1 MDTNEFKI
9 YTITIASANRHKVE
23 ELRQT
28 LEPLGIELKSTLDF
42 PGAKEVEE
50 DRPDLEGN
58 ALKKAR
64 YWHRFTGLPAL
75 ADDTGL
81 EVDALNG
88 APGVYSARYA
98 GENATYDDNVN
109 KLLSELEG
117 KSSRTARFRTV
128 IAFVTGEDEGDEF
141 LFEGVCEG
149 VIISE
154 KRGDKGFGYDPVFV
168 SEGHSLTF
176 AELSSEEKNRI
187 SHRGRAVQKFLEFVK
202 GGSPPGNDRDRLRR

>member
-1 MDTNEFKI
+1 MDTNKFKI
-9 YTITIASANRHKVE
+9 YTIAIASANRHKIE

-42 PGAKEVEE
+42 PDAEEVVENQ
-50 DRPDLEGN
+50 PDLEGN

-64 YWHRFTGLPAL
+64 YWHQFTGLPAL

-88 APGVYSARYA
+88 APGVWSARYA

-109 KLLSELEG
+109 KLLNELQG
-117 KSSRTARFRTV
+117 KSDRTARFRTV
-128 IAFVTGEDEGDEF
+128 IAFVMGEEEENEY

-149 VIISE
+149 VIITE

-168 SEGHSLTF
+168 PEGHSLTF
-176 AELSSEEKNRI
+176 AQLSSEEKNRI
-187 SHRGRAVQKFLEFVK
+187 SHRGRAVQKFLAFVR
-202 GGSPPGNDRDRLRR
+202 GSSPQGR

>member
-9 YTITIASANRHKVE
+9 YTIAIASANRHKVE

-28 LEPLGIELKSTLDF
+28 LAPLGIELKSTLDF
-42 PGAKEVEE
+42 PGAEEVEE

-64 YWHRFTGLPAL
+64 YWHQFTGLPAL

-88 APGVYSARYA
+88 APGVWSARYA

-109 KLLSELEG
+109 KLLNELQG
-117 KSSRTARFRTV
+117 KSDRTARFRTV
-128 IAFVTGEDEGDEF
+128 IAFVMGEEEENEY

-149 VIISE
+149 VIITE

-168 SEGHSLTF
+168 PEGHSLTF
-176 AELSSEEKNRI
+176 AQLSSEEKNRI
-187 SHRGRAVQKFLEFVK
+187 SHRGRAVQKFLAFVR
-202 GGSPPGNDRDRLRR
+202 GSSPQGR

>member
-9 YTITIASANRHKVE
+9 YSIAIASANRHKVE

-28 LEPLGIELKSTLDF
+28 LAPLGIELKSTLDF
-42 PGAKEVEE
+42 PGAEEVEE

-64 YWHRFTGLPAL
+64 YWHQFTGLPAL

-88 APGVYSARYA
+88 APGVWSARYA

-109 KLLSELEG
+109 KLLNELQG
-117 KSSRTARFRTV
+117 KSDRTARFRTV
-128 IAFVTGEDEGDEF
+128 IAFVMGEEEENEY

-149 VIISE
+149 VIITE

-168 SEGHSLTF
+168 PEGHSLTF
-176 AELSSEEKNRI
+176 AQLSSEEKNRI
-187 SHRGRAVQKFLEFVK
+187 SHRGRAVQKFLAFVR
-202 GGSPPGNDRDRLRR
+202 GSSPQGR